1 VVSVTQQYE
10 TNSAST
16 PSMNTKKRRTLHHIG
31 FAVYEV
37 PQNMSRLSPQFVLE
51 HKPLDVTNHSVAR
64 EVVTFFT
71 LPPGEYIVMPQTN
84 VPNCDGKFLLRIL
97 TDEQSN
103 IWEVNEDN
111 VVIRN
116 ILAEFEDSFKN
127 TSHLDESEVST
138 NRMKFSSKFNTKAD
152 SKITL
157 GKLMS
162 KYPPDIDAS
171 ILLKI
176 LKNHWKAYLLE
187 KPSLELCR
195 HLVMLRDYNISG
207 RINLMEIPVLL
218 HMLHFWKNSFLKFD
232 RHHAGKT
239 SSFNL
244 RLILWEAGVSVSNKV
259 LECLVLR
266 FAKTNQVSSDNYV
279 TVMIRLHLAHE
290 RFHSIDTKM
299 KGNPLSLEEM
309 ILMTIYS

>member
-1 VVSVTQQYE
+1 LFQ
-10 TNSAST
+10 
-16 PSMNTKKRRTLHHIG
+16 
-31 FAVYEV
+31 
-37 PQNMSRLSPQFVLE
+37 
-51 HKPLDVTNHSVAR
+51 
-64 EVVTFFT
+64 
-71 LPPGEYIVMPQTN
+71 
-84 VPNCDGKFLLRIL
+84 
-97 TDEQSN
+97 
-103 IWEVNEDN
+103 
-111 VVIRN
+111 
-116 ILAEFEDSFKN
+116 
-127 TSHLDESEVST
+127 
-138 NRMKFSSKFNTKAD
+138 AD
-152 SKITL
+152 SRIIL
-157 GKLMS
+157 SKLIS

-171 ILLKI
+171 VLLKI
-176 LKNHWKAYLLE
+176 LKGHWKAYLIE

-218 HMLHFWKNSFLKFD
+218 HMLHFWKTAFLKFD
-232 RHHAGKT
+232 RHHSGKT

-244 RLILWEAGVSVSNKV
+244 RLILWDAGVSVSNKV

-266 FAKTNQVSSDNYV
+266 FAKNRLVSSENYV